1 MYQQLEP
8 HAKALNNLPK
18 TLAAPNSAAL
28 IDALSAALAATAQKM
43 GAMSKTQGMNR
54 TTASDLT
61 KLRDGFLAASRV
73 VVRLHEQKGA

>member
-8 HAKALNNLPK
+8 HAKALNNLSK
-18 TLAAPNSAAL
+18 TLAAPNSA
-28 IDALSAALAATAQKM
+28 ALSAALAATAQKM